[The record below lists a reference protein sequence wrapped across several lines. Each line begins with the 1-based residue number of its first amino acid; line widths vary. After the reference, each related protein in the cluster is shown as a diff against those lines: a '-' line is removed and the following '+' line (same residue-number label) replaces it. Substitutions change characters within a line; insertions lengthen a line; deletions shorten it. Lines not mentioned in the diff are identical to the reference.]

1 MTREFIEGR
10 LFKPFSTTKSG
21 GFGIGLYQV
30 KGIVEAHGGK
40 IEVESDVGRGAS
52 FRVLLPKEP
61 QNHRTGT
68 FMETTELP
76 QNGDIHQNRDV
87 PEKSR

>member
-1 MTREFIEGR
+1 MSPEFIEGR

-40 IEVESDVGRGAS
+40 IEVESGVGKGSS
-52 FRVLLPKEP
+52 FRVLLPKE
-61 QNHRTGT
+61 TA
-68 FMETTELP
+68 
-76 QNGDIHQNRDV
+76 
-87 PEKSR
+87 